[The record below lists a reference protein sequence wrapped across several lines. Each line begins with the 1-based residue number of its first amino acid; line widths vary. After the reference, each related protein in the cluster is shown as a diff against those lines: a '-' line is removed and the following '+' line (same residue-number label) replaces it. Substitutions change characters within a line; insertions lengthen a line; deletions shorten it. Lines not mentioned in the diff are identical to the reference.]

1 MFGSEKEETEHT
13 LILMDIKGHKWEFTC
28 NINYRPQYQE
38 KCPDCGGLCIWAK
51 KKVSYE
57 IPK

>member
-51 KKVSYE
+51 KKVSY
-57 IPK
+57 